1 MDRTNDSKETSR
13 PLRRIIT
20 LLLALVILLE
30 PVGNLVFAA
39 SNDSRATSIL
49 EEEAPITSAP
59 ITTAP
64 VTEEAPTKEAP
75 RTQTVEKSFT
85 PETVKPAESQEVPIT
100 TAPVT
105 TVPAKEE
112 TITTA
117 PVDALPAEEATPQE
131 EVPVEEKVTDI
142 TMALVGDLPAS
153 GATITLRKDGMPFLD
168 GRLGALD
175 REAHF
180 ENLAPGA
187 YTAELYYKN
196 LRGEEVYRTK
206 DILLDGSRER
216 LTERMGT
223 GMLLMGEDEIYIDP
237 LYVDDVILPTPQG
250 ERHFSLE
257 VIRQEGGLAVK
268 AHRLDGR
275 EADATIE
282 LLPAGSLGE
291 TENAPATE
299 GGAVEAPISLYTTD
313 APTDT
318 PVKRT
323 RRSLASPFLM
333 DPLESLMAMEAP
345 MAEPA
350 SEPASFRLENTR
362 DLTASLAVPEE
373 SSSTNLFLQTVAQD
387 PNAAFRESTYRSAP
401 LTMNIT
407 RVASPS
413 SMERAVR
420 STGTW
425 EVQPSRGSGN
435 REMQYNSGYADP
447 VHTIEETSDGLLW
460 KIKFYAHAGRRN
472 RNIDLT
478 LVPTG
483 VQITSVTGTWGAN
496 SSNRSVRASGNTY
509 TMDASDMG
517 LYVYI
522 VKTTK
527 PTGDRASLG
536 LTGNVYTT
544 GLFGSR
550 TTHATIT
557 DTFEIRR
564 QTPSQP
570 QQGTVQVQ
578 VSGDASLNGKQ
589 VQITVKDSGGSP
601 VDGGN
606 VTETFTNG
614 RAAYTL
620 GDLPLGRYTV
630 EVQAE
635 GMTINPPSQSVEVRA
650 DQIVSA
656 NFTAKATSPQRGHA
670 NLILNYPGSLA
681 GQSVGIRFYG
691 PMGAQV
697 NDTIRLDASGRT
709 VYNKNQ
715 SVPTSGTVT
724 PAYELTSLPTGYV
737 TSDGLTKKEL
747 TVPGE
752 VEFTLV
758 GRQSTQGDATI
769 VIQYPPELQGKTQ
782 RVWMTG
788 PKGAVKYHDVVLNG
802 TGGTKVYTVHNTP
815 AGTFSYEMRK
825 VALPKGYSVEGMT
838 GDVLKKSATVPG
850 QVHFTIVKDE
860 GTTLDKRMT
869 VYVTRRGVPVG
880 QDGTVSVR
888 DDQNAPKTSRLSST
902 STANFTGKFTE
913 GKEYTLT
920 YTSGH
925 TTKTARATY
934 HEGQRIHLELDPD
947 NVPKDLLQRLTVE
960 VKYNDTK
967 RPAQYVDIAVQNLD
981 GTPVLGS
988 DGRPLTGR
996 TNTLGIAEFYSV
1008 PLNAGSTYKAVVT
1021 KAPAGYSVN
1030 AQTFKWRGPT
1040 QTQAGA
1046 IIYLPKGEKGVIIAH
1061 AYAGEDTSAV
1071 LAGAEF
1077 KIKYASTGAYVKD
1090 ANGNDLVLIT
1100 DAQGIGRGF
1109 APSMDAGT
1117 YIIEN
1122 TKAPAG
1128 FKKAPNREMRLTNTS
1143 STMEFWQGF
1152 LRDRGDGSITWEI
1165 TAQDRAGVPIG
1176 GIPLSYKVW
1185 QNGRWVDYSKNVLG
1199 DNTTNYNG
1207 TSYIDGM
1214 SLGTYQVSF
1223 AGNSD
1228 WKMGVADADITG
1240 EENPVK
1246 TPLILSPKEG
1256 HGRLSIASVDAEG
1269 KPVPGGGYKILDERK
1284 RVVAQG
1290 TTNTTEG
1297 TGLAS
1302 HILPFGTYK
1311 VIGENSMGANL
1322 APGEERERS
1331 VVLRENQ
1338 DAHKETI
1345 VFEASRFSLDNN
1357 VGSISVDGKILGT
1370 EPGSKAEWTVITK
1383 KEASPN
1389 GSNRGI
1395 KTTIT
1400 FSPNEMLEPSLPKVY
1415 QRVNAPDGM
1424 GPDEGWEEIPTTGR
1438 WEAYSGQYRF
1448 VDDRSNPKNRD
1459 KVEYKYVFTATT
1471 TDNAETYTVNAT
1483 ADLSTDRINEIAPP
1497 ITGSLTLDGKNVAAE
1512 AKLGATGSGSPA
1524 DDFGVIPWN
1533 YHGTVDTQGPGKVVL
1548 SIKLPEN
1555 SGQKPLSQNQAPHL
1569 VKVQRRTDSGSLET
1583 LEITPTYTFED
1594 GVWKVSMDLPEKGN
1608 YQFDVTMQTTVDAA
1622 QTIEGDYP
1630 LETTLGFWPQG
1641 YVQEEPIKRAD
1652 LNIFA
1657 PAMTDLPGKRVEIES
1672 SCPRSPFRISLH
1684 GQLSGDKRSIQ
1695 WSARFTNLAT
1705 GEGIGNISLSESHR
1719 IPRLLLE
1726 VGEGLGDAKITN
1738 VTGTGESF
1746 PYVML
1751 GDAVINKKEATPN
1764 GLPWVSDQEGRNGAG
1779 KTFELRTDWMGSPY
1793 NGETYGGSATGEP
1806 PQGSK
1811 NLYGYMSVQNRSWV
1825 RDRGTSN
1832 EKEYVNFYG
1841 LNILSASMALQ
1852 RLMNS
1857 EYIEV
1862 QFETPITDFSL
1873 ANKTG
1878 YTIRAHG
1885 YNYYNPVIQDN
1896 LSRGDTPDCKEDGEL
1911 TIKTELMQVDTKEAL
1926 IELRLDYP
1934 DYTDRDVRDSTPITG
1949 TIGATG
1955 RYIDDPT
1962 SPTGKAIEWTV
1973 TTSHADRASHN
1984 GIIVDLKKDQRIDT
1998 LYELIDEEGLK
2009 DTGLGPIKQTTPQH
2023 NGEIAHRNQS
2033 GKSTYYEA
2041 EARQDG
2047 GRTTL
2052 DKGMSPDKITHTFVT
2067 PVLEEKDAYYLKVRG
2082 EIYHRNIGGNA
2093 QSQRG
2098 THKPQI
2104 SKDGVPSET
2113 QEAVVEVPGL
2123 KRTVRLEKRWT
2134 NVWDGEQKPDIRLQL
2149 SRRPQTGGAMEIVAE
2164 KIVPGSAADSARI
2177 TFENQDWIAG
2187 GTPYASFDENGFPYT
2202 YSVSEIPVEGYEAPV
2217 VARLNLEGTSWL
2229 IQNNKLES
2237 KDPTGWTPEYTR
2249 DGEGTYPK
2257 DYRQDGPDIRN
2268 YKTPLDETPLDNEH
2282 KPSGANQGEPYKV
2295 NYEDT
2300 KLGKSGQ
2307 QTARPG
2313 KFDMLLTAEGRSK
2326 FGSGNVDVVFVL
2338 DNSNSMQKKW
2348 DAPEGKVGKVR
2359 SMNQIV
2365 RELTEEILYPRNPD
2379 GTLDRTRTTGNRVG
2393 ITNFGVETLAYS
2405 NRANVLGAGRRY
2417 TYPTDGPNTSS
2428 TYDLIGNGE
2437 YAKPYTP
2444 LTTDI
2449 NALSQSFPLNGRSR
2463 INPGNSMRPQ
2473 ENGRINFYT
2482 RLDSLTNMMAGLS
2495 NGMSLLYPGSEK
2507 NYLGAT
2513 LQAGEDDSKR
2523 EKILIFISDG
2533 APTASLKLRRY
2544 NLDPAKDLES
2554 QLVVTNPSG
2563 DNLEAKTVI
2572 ATNTVPFLSNSLK
2585 YTTEDGVRI
2594 EGNLQPTLALV
2605 DYYKKRH
2612 PDMTAYTIGVDWDSA
2627 KFQEGTTEEEMRMV
2641 NAALA
2646 TSPEYDVEAQNYQQL
2661 RNFVDLF
2668 KEQFQG
2674 NSVVDGTIIDPMGAM
2689 VNLDLSNG
2697 SNPETGTIRLATAY
2711 SKDRNDDDVLTNGDF
2726 WIEDNRG
2733 YHLENSGNGFVVK
2746 DARGNPDTRRQSLF
2760 YYTDGRVSVPS
2771 LSVGEDGKPV
2781 FKLEGVNLAKGDE
2794 IKIRYHIH
2802 LDTDHP
2808 SFVGG
2813 TYYQANQRTT
2823 LEPDPKNYPGILRD
2837 FPVPSVKA
2845 PVKPMQIKKLWKLGN
2860 RVLVPGVD
2868 DEILKDLSATFALK
2882 RYRVYQPYDQYRR
2895 EIPADKTQFD
2905 ALIRQNILI
2914 PDPEE
2919 ALDTVTLRA
2928 DNDFS
2933 FSHDRLLAYNSEGHE
2948 YVYRYEE
2955 RTVSAPNWV
2964 EEKTE
2969 YKAYTKDKEYT
2980 MVTSGME
2987 YSKKEGTVFY
2997 ATTGGLEKC
3006 PDVEGFETVVTNKKD
3021 EDSGRGGFQIRKV
3034 DAATGEVMR
3043 NIQFDLYAYEDFD
3056 FRAKAPKTGTRPK
3069 VMRNTDQNGRAMFHS
3084 LEYGTY
3090 VLWENREELK
3100 KNYPGYVP
3108 VHGYY
3113 IVTIRKSK
3121 NPSGGGKIPFE
3132 VVMSTPEGERLTP
3145 SLDGQPVSD
3154 NGVFSPKYEFTVEN
3168 VKPNIPN
3175 TGGLGFSP
3183 TAVAMGLGI
3192 LLACAYVYKV
3202 NREEGADEA

>member
-420 STGTW
+420 SGEITVDTSGMRVTKGN
-425 EVQPSRGSGN
+425 PSIDVSVAEEGN
-435 REMQYNSGYADP
+435 D
-447 VHTIEETSDGLLW
+447 LLW
-460 KIKFYAHAGRRN
+460 TVVVNPGSNAYRSSRATGIVAQSQYKEVREEGGKFSITVTNGTYSSRQY
-472 RNIDLT
+472 RNIND
-478 LVPTG
+478 V
-483 VQITSVTGTWGAN
+483 
-496 SSNRSVRASGNTY
+496 
-509 TMDASDMG
+509 
-517 LYVYI
+517 
-522 VKTTK
+522 VKTFIIRTTK
-527 PTGDRASLG
+527 PASGDAHLPLEITRVLVTSSRNTNGKAEAATPFHMVGEVVARLG
-536 LTGNVYTT
+536 G
-544 GLFGSR
+544 
-550 TTHATIT
+550 
-557 DTFEIRR
+557 
-564 QTPSQP
+564 SQP
-570 QQGTVQVQ
+570 QQGKLEVQ

-601 VDGGN
+601 VDN

-630 EVQAE
+630 EVQGT
-635 GMTINPPSQSVEVRA
+635 GMTISPQSQSVEVRA

-656 NFTAKATSPQRGHA
+656 NFTAQATSPQRGHA

-691 PMGAQV
+691 PMGAKV
-697 NDTIRLDASGRT
+697 DDTILLDASGRT

-1071 LAGAEF
+1071 LSGAEF
-1077 KIKYASTGAYVKD
+1077 KIKVASTGAYVKD

-1109 APSMDAGT
+1109 APRMDAGT

-1128 FKKAPNREMRLTNTS
+1128 FKKAPDKEMQITS
-1143 STMEFWQGF
+1143 TSRTVKFSQGF

-1228 WKMGVADADITG
+1228 WKMGVADAEITG

-1256 HGRLSIASVDAEG
+1256 HGRLTIASVDAE
-1269 KPVPGGGYKILDERK
+1269 KNPVPGGGYKILDERG

-1331 VVLRENQ
+1331 VVLGENPG
-1338 DAHKETI
+1338 AHKETI

-1400 FSPNEMLEPSLPKVY
+1400 FSPNEMLEPSLPRVY

-1424 GPDEGWEEIPTTGR
+1424 GPDEGWEEILTTGR

-1448 VDDRSNPKNRD
+1448 VDDRSNPKNKD
-1459 KVEYKYVFTATT
+1459 KIEYKYVFTATT

-1483 ADLSTDRINEIAPP
+1483 ADLSTDRISEIAPP

-1569 VKVQRRTDSGSLET
+1569 VKVQRRADSGSLET
-1583 LEITPTYTFED
+1583 LEITPTYTFEA

-1608 YQFDVTMQTTVDAA
+1608 YQFDVTMQTTVDEA

-1657 PAMTDLPGKRVEIES
+1657 PAMTDLPGKREEILGT
-1672 SCPRSPFRISLH
+1672 CPGGPFKVNLY
-1684 GQLSGDKRSIQ
+1684 GKLSGDKRTIQ
-1695 WSARFTNLAT
+1695 WTARFTNLAT
-1705 GEGIGNISLSESHR
+1705 SSVDSVIFNYNNSR
-1719 IPRLLLE
+1719 RVPRLVLN
-1726 VGEGLGDAKITN
+1726 VGQGLGDATITN
-1738 VTGTGESF
+1738 VTGTGDAF
-1746 PYVML
+1746 PYILPGYDV
-1751 GDAVINKKEATPN
+1751 AVSNNPSYDGQGWI
-1764 GLPWVSDQEGRNGAG
+1764 SDVPGKNTNAG
-1779 KTFELRTDWMGSPY
+1779 KTFQLRTDWWGSHMHPNNYADGPLISGRGNPNEKSKDLYQYLSVVGGTWYRDKGTTNEAKWSPY
-1793 NGETYGGSATGEP
+1793 S
-1806 PQGSK
+1806 
-1811 NLYGYMSVQNRSWV
+1811 
-1825 RDRGTSN
+1825 
-1832 EKEYVNFYG
+1832 G
-1841 LNILSASMALQ
+1841 LAVDARTASMNRQ
-1852 RLMNS
+1852 RLYNS

-1862 QFETPITDFSL
+1862 QFETPITDFSRG
-1873 ANKTG
+1873 AKEG
-1878 YTIRAHG
+1878 YEVEVIG
-1885 YNYYNPVIQDN
+1885 ENYDKAFPRDGLQPTDRPVCQQAGS
-1896 LSRGDTPDCKEDGEL
+1896 LVL
-1911 TIKTELMQVDTKEAL
+1911 KTEANHVDTNEAN
-1926 IELRLDYP
+1926 IDLRYDYSKYE
-1934 DYTDRDVRDSTPITG
+1934 DSTVRDEAKITG
-1949 TIGATG
+1949 HISATG

-1962 SPTGKAIEWTV
+1962 SPTGKAIQWSI
-1973 TTSHADRASHN
+1973 TTEQQ
-1984 GIIVDLKKDQRIDT
+1984 DLEKVLAVAGQDQRIET
-1998 LYELIDEEGLK
+1998 LYELIDEQGLK
-2009 DTGLGPIKQTTPQH
+2009 NTGLGPIRETNIKH
-2023 NGEIAHRNQS
+2023 INSS
-2033 GKSTYYEA
+2033 GRSTYAHPED
-2041 EARQDG
+2041 RQDG
-2047 GRTTL
+2047 GRTVL
-2052 DKGMSPDKITHTFVT
+2052 DKKMTPDRIIHTFVT

-2082 EIYHRNIGGNA
+2082 ELYHSRSGGNA

-2098 THKPQI
+2098 THKPQT

-2164 KIVPGSAADSARI
+2164 KIVLGSTADSARI

-2187 GTPYASFDENGFPYT
+2187 GTPYATFDENGFPYT

-2217 VARLNLEGTSWL
+2217 VARLNLEGTSWM

-2282 KPSGANQGEPYKV
+2282 NPSGANQGEPYKV

-2348 DAPEGKVGKVR
+2348 NAPEGKVGKVR

-2533 APTASLKLRRY
+2533 APTASLKLKRY

-2661 RNFVDLF
+2661 RNFVKLF

-2733 YHLENSGNGFVVK
+2733 YHLENSGSGFVVK
-2746 DARGNPDTRRQSLF
+2746 DKHGNLDTQKKSLF
-2760 YYTDGRVSVPS
+2760 YYTDKRRVSVPS

-2781 FKLEGVNLAKGDE
+2781 FKLDGVNLAKGDE

-2868 DEILKDLSATFALK
+2868 DEVLKDLSATFALK

-2955 RTVSAPNWV
+2955 RTVSDPNWV

-2969 YKAYTKDKEYT
+2969 YKAYTKGKEYT

-3021 EDSGRGGFQIRKV
+3021 EDSGKGGFQIRKI
-3034 DAATGEVMR
+3034 DAATGEGMR
-3043 NIQFDLYAYEDFD
+3043 NIVFDLYAFDDFD
-3056 FRAKAPKTGTRPK
+3056 FRAGQPDTKKKPKAFRT
-3069 VMRNTDQNGRAMFHS
+3069 TDQKGWAAFHG

-3113 IVTIRKSK
+3113 IVTIRKSE
-3121 NPSGGGKIPFE
+3121 NPSGEGKIPFE
-3132 VVMSTPEGERLTP
+3132 VVMSTPERKRLTP
-3145 SLDGQPVSD
+3145 SLDGQPVLD
-3154 NGVFSPKYEFTVEN
+3154 NGVSSPKYEFTVEN

-3183 TAVAMGLGI
+3183 TAVAMGLVI